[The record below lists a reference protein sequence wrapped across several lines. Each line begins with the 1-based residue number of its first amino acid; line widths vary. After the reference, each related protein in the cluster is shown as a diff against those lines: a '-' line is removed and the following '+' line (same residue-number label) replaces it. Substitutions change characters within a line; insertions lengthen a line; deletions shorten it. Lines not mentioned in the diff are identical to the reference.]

1 MTDQLPPQET
11 PPEYFTD
18 MPVGEILRR
27 GREHYGQTLEEVEK
41 NLRIR
46 AIQLHAL
53 ETGNLEALPG
63 KAYALGFVR
72 SYSEYLGLDGDKM
85 VQLFKRQ
92 SVGNKIEPHLNFPIP
107 ASDSKIP
114 AISFA
119 IICAVLGIVFIG
131 MWMSDRDSEAV
142 TAEVNEVPP
151 VEASAEVPVETVEV
165 RPETYGPSLPDN
177 YAAPTPAPVSDA
189 AEQAAVQS
197 GTENAETSPD
207 TPVENPAPT
216 PVQQED
222 GIILNVVENSW
233 VEIRDASG
241 RAIVSRV
248 LKAGDQYFV
257 PDRPDLRM
265 SLGNASGVQIVIDG
279 KALPFLG
286 ARGEVK
292 RDISLETKSLKSLA
306 GLQE

>member
-1 MTDQLPPQET
+1 MSDQPPPQET

-53 ETGNLEALPG
+53 ETNNLEALPG

-119 IICAVLGIVFIG
+119 VICAVLGIVFIG
-131 MWMSDRDSEAV
+131 MWMSDRDKESLSGDI
-142 TAEVNEVPP
+142 NDVPP
-151 VEASAEVPVETVEV
+151 IEAPVDT
-165 RPETYGPSLPDN
+165 TATTKDIYGPSLPDN
-177 YAAPTPAPVSDA
+177 YAAPAAPTVTEPAAQQEAAVNTASSPTEAVAAETPAPV
-189 AEQAAVQS
+189 
-197 GTENAETSPD
+197 P
-207 TPVENPAPT
+207 
-216 PVQQED
+216 QED

-233 VEIRDASG
+233 VEIRDAGG

-265 SLGNASGVQIVIDG
+265 SLGNASGVQIVVDG

-292 RDISLETKSLKSLA
+292 RNISLETKSLKSLA

>member
-1 MTDQLPPQET
+1 MTDQPKPPET

-119 IICAVLGIVFIG
+119 VICAVLGIVFIG

-142 TAEVNEVPP
+142 TAEINEVPP
-151 VEASAEVPVETVEV
+151 VETPVETVEV
-165 RPETYGPSLPDN
+165 TPETYGPSLPDN
-177 YAAPTPAPVSDA
+177 YAAPVVTGQAAPQDA
-189 AEQAAVQS
+189 ADNTANSAADTATIANNTDTATQ
-197 GTENAETSPD
+197 TPSP
-207 TPVENPAPT
+207 A
-216 PVQQED
+216 PVQQEE

-292 RDISLETKSLKSLA
+292 RNISLETKSLKSLA

>member
-1 MTDQLPPQET
+1 MTDQSRPPEN
-11 PPEYFTD
+11 PPEYLTD

-27 GREHYGQTLEEVEK
+27 GREHYGQSLEEVEK

-53 ETGNLEALPG
+53 ETGNLGALPG

-72 SYSEYLGLDGDKM
+72 SYSEYLGLDGEKM

-92 SVGNKIEPHLNFPIP
+92 SVGNKIEPHLNFPVP
-107 ASDSKIP
+107 ASESKIP

-119 IICAVLGIVFIG
+119 LVCAVIGLVFIG
-131 MWMSDRDSEAV
+131 MWMADREEGAV
-142 TAEVNEVPP
+142 TSAVNDVPP
-151 VEASAEVPVETVEV
+151 VEAAAELAQEGQEV
-165 RPETYGPSLPDN
+165 FGPSLPDN
-177 YAAPTPAPVSDA
+177 YSAPAETAAIDPPSVATNDSASITTPAP
-189 AEQAAVQS
+189 
-197 GTENAETSPD
+197 TSA
-207 TPVENPAPT
+207 PAPT
-216 PVQQED
+216 PTPTQPQPAEQEE

-233 VEIRDASG
+233 VEIRDAGG

-265 SLGNASGVQIVIDG
+265 SLGNASGVQIVVDG

-292 RDISLETKSLKSLA
+292 RNISLDTKSLKSLA
-306 GLQE
+306 GIQE

>member
-1 MTDQLPPQET
+1 MSDQTRPPEPQ
-11 PPEYFTD
+11 PEYFTD

-72 SYSEYLGLDGDKM
+72 SYSEYLGLDGEKM

-92 SVGNKIEPHLNFPIP
+92 SVGNKIEPHLNFPVP
-107 ASDSKIP
+107 ASESKIP

-119 IICAVLGIVFIG
+119 LICAVIGIVFIG
-131 MWMSDRDSEAV
+131 MWMSDRDSGSDSGTV
-142 TAEVNEVPP
+142 NDIPPSQTASEENQQEIQ
-151 VEASAEVPVETVEV
+151 
-165 RPETYGPSLPDN
+165 GPSLPDD
-177 YAAPTPAPVSDA
+177 YTVPAAAGSDVAGSQTVDEQEQESDA
-189 AEQAAVQS
+189 ANTAEPAQQA
-197 GTENAETSPD
+197 P
-207 TPVENPAPT
+207 
-216 PVQQED
+216 QED

-241 RAIVSRV
+241 KAIVSRV

-265 SLGNASGVQIVIDG
+265 SLGNASGVQIVVDG

-292 RDISLETKSLKSLA
+292 RNISLETKSLKSLA
-306 GLQE
+306 APQE